1 MDTFFPDESSSR
13 EENEGSQISCTM
25 DDLNRQDQ
33 CEYNKRPSWN
43 NFQFIEAMAVIDRI
57 LKMKSGKC
65 SNCDAKNPKIT
76 KPSLDGFIWYVS
88 FHHIG
93 VVSAFFSFPLKMIL
107 LDEY

>member
-1 MDTFFPDESSSR
+1 MNTFFPDESSSR

-57 LKMKSGKC
+57 LKTKSGKC

-76 KPSLDGFIWYVS
+76 KPSFGR
-88 FHHIG
+88 FHM
-93 VVSAFFSFPLKMIL
+93 VCLFSSHWCRQCVFQFPFKNDITG
-107 LDEY
+107 